1 MQETADILSKFTA
14 GSLYDDCC
22 ALLRYLKVSF
32 VEVTAMPVPFS
43 QLYPTAMP
51 RGLSEVADKVAAT
64 YYIGQIDS
72 RTLVGEAT
80 AMTTAEVQRLV
91 EQGKYEGMLVF
102 AADIK
107 EGEHLTRSEM
117 ALLTRGFNRIAT
129 AQPVVLF
136 LRQGCHLSL
145 ATCERMDYT
154 QQWRDGEKL
163 GKVSILRDIDCHKP
177 HHGHIDILETLG
189 DKSYATFDELYE
201 HWMEVFSTDVL
212 TRKFYGELSDWY
224 AWASQVVRFPNDIST
239 NTINQKL
246 NQRYNSEACIRLIT
260 RLIFVWFIYR
270 KRLIPGELFD
280 EEYIR
285 QNLIAGFSPRTAD
298 SNKTYNPEA
307 SLYYRLILQNL
318 FFATLNCPINTDG
331 KGDTSNRGFVAQARY
346 HGISKTYD
354 INNLMR
360 YEADFTPGGPKKL
373 LNLVNSRVPFLNGGL
388 FECLDKKDKGLYFD
402 GFSERKVS
410 LSRLY
415 VPDWLFFGG
424 TDDADLS
431 QWFDNNK
438 KKHIKV
444 KGLIDLFKQYYFT
457 VEESTPLEQEVSL
470 DPELLGK
477 AFENLLAAYV
487 EDTDTSVR
495 KMTGSFYTP
504 RPIVQYM
511 VDESL
516 VAHLKRICGEEH
528 EQTYRALLSYSDNEI
543 PLSDEL
549 RHSIMEAIY
558 NCRVLDPACGSGA
571 FPMGMLQQMVH
582 ILRRIDPTNSM
593 WKEFLRQRVVEHADD
608 AFSSDSEEERHE
620 QLADMEEAFN
630 KGVNDPDYAR
640 KLYIIE
646 HCIHGVDLQTTAV
659 QISKLR
665 FFISLIVDQKPT
677 SDARQN
683 FGIRPLPNLEAKFVA
698 ANTLIPIS
706 YDRTLVDSIPEVERL
721 KQRLKDLNHR
731 LFLIR
736 RHSDKKKLE
745 QDIKETRAR
754 LTKVIADSGFVD
766 SGVAAQLA
774 SWDMFDQNTSSD
786 FFDPEW
792 MFGVKGGFDIVIG
805 NPPYVQ
811 IKKLS
816 LKRLYKI
823 IGFAT
828 FDSTGDLYC
837 LFYEIATKLLAKD
850 KKGNGEAG
858 TAVFITSNKWLK
870 SNYGEATRKFLIKN
884 SNPIKLIDLGPG
896 VFDAAVD
903 TCILVWSNHKYT
915 GKTKFATISNYFD
928 TANIDFENI
937 SLPNIG
943 IWNAESLKYSAIR
956 NKIEAISTRLSNF
969 GVELDYGIL
978 TGANKTFILSEEKA
992 NYLLSLNP
1000 KNKELI
1006 KPILRGQDIGRYYAT
1021 FNHIYLLCVHN
1032 GVKKLGIPPID
1043 IEKDYPTLVPY
1054 FNSFGN
1060 NFKNRGEQGDTYYN
1074 LRNCAY
1080 IMKYEEPKI
1089 IYADIVQDKGKFY
1102 YDEDMYYT
1110 NDTAF
1115 LISGKNLKYLVGVL
1129 NSNAFNFFYKK
1140 FYCGS
1145 SLGKKGLRFKKDF
1158 LLKVPIPIAPQNIKN
1173 EVESLSMS
1181 AFQLRKI
1188 NSCSDISSEE
1198 TRIDFL
1204 VYHLYG
1210 LTYDEVLVVDPE
1222 TPITREEYE
1231 ADSEN

>member
-14 GSLYDDCC
+14 GSLYDACC

-32 VEVTAMPVPFS
+32 VEVTAKPVPFS

-64 YYIGQIDS
+64 YYIGQIDG

-80 AMTTAEVQRLV
+80 AMTTTEVQRLV

-163 GKVSILRDIDCHKP
+163 GKVSILRDIDCRKP

-201 HWMEVFSTDVL
+201 HWMEVFSTEVL

-298 SNKTYNPEA
+298 NNKAYNPDA

-318 FFATLNCPINTDG
+318 FFATLNCPINTDD

-360 YEADFTPGGPKKL
+360 YEAEFTPGGPKKL
-373 LNLVNSRVPFLNGGL
+373 LDLVNSRVPFLNGGL

-431 QWFDNNK
+431 HWFDNNK

-487 EDTDTSVR
+487 EDTGTSVR

-677 SDARQN
+677 NDARQN

-745 QDIKETRAR
+745 RDIKETRAR

-805 NPPYVQ
+805 NPPYKIVASDDPLKPSYNSIYKVAHGGKRNLFHLFFERGIISTTPNGVLSYITPDTYLSGNDTEALREYLIRNTQIKNIILYSEKDKVFENVTQAVAVIVLTKEKTCESFSIYSKGNESIIDYLKLNKDNKYVFKAEDKVIARMNQNELKFGDICNGYKGDVNLALKKSFFTFTNNTGTLPLIRGVQ
-811 IKKLS
+811 ISKYGYSAGNEFCHIRALS
-816 LKRLYKI
+816 RNESSRNRI
-823 IGFAT
+823 VFQ
-828 FDSTGDLYC
+828 
-837 LFYEIATKLLAKD
+837 EISNMGLARRV
-850 KKGNGEAG
+850 KGTILCNEICG
-858 TAVFITSNKWLK
+858 
-870 SNYGEATRKFLIKN
+870 
-884 SNPIKLIDLGPG
+884 
-896 VFDAAVD
+896 D
-903 TCILVWSNHKYT
+903 TCNLLYSKSKHYSNELV
-915 GKTKFATISNYFD
+915 
-928 TANIDFENI
+928 
-937 SLPNIG
+937 
-943 IWNAESLKYSAIR
+943 
-956 NKIEAISTRLSNF
+956 
-969 GVELDYGIL
+969 
-978 TGANKTFILSEEKA
+978 
-992 NYLLSLNP
+992 
-1000 KNKELI
+1000 
-1006 KPILRGQDIGRYYAT
+1006 
-1021 FNHIYLLCVHN
+1021 
-1032 GVKKLGIPPID
+1032 LGI
-1043 IEKDYPTLVPY
+1043 
-1054 FNSFGN
+1054 
-1060 NFKNRGEQGDTYYN
+1060 
-1074 LRNCAY
+1074 
-1080 IMKYEEPKI
+1080 
-1089 IYADIVQDKGKFY
+1089 
-1102 YDEDMYYT
+1102 
-1110 NDTAF
+1110 
-1115 LISGKNLKYLVGVL
+1115 L
-1129 NSNAFNFFYKK
+1129 NSNCVNYYFK
-1140 FYCGS
+1140 FYNQTNH
-1145 SLGKKGLRFKKDF
+1145 
-1158 LLKVPIPIAPQNIKN
+1158 VPIGEIKRIPFPQDIDDRKARQ
-1173 EVESLSMS
+1173 VESLVRIILEKKRNNVEADTS
-1181 AFQLRKI
+1181 I
-1188 NSCSDISSEE
+1188 EE